1 MKRLLITI
9 EALVLVGCGPSLY
22 EAAEEGKIN
31 EVKRLF
37 ADGVDV
43 NAMTDSFVETPLH
56 FATENGQK
64 EVAIILI
71 DKGADFNAKAKWD
84 RTPLHGAAKTGR
96 SALAKIL
103 TEAGADLNTKDFENK
118 TPLDEAIKYDY
129 SEVAELLRK
138 HGGKT
143 GEELKAKGK

>member
-31 EVKRLF
+31 EVKRLL
-37 ADGVDV
+37 ADGADV
-43 NAMTDSFVETPLH
+43 NAKTDSFLETPLH

-71 DKGADFNAKAKWD
+71 DKNADFNAKAKWD
-84 RTPLHGAAKTGR
+84 KTPLHGAAKTGR

-103 TEAGADLNTKDFENK
+103 IEAGADLNPKDFENK
-118 TPLDEAIKYDY
+118 TPLDEAIKYDH
-129 SEVAELLRK
+129 SEVADLLRK

-143 GEELKAKGK
+143 KDELNAAGN